1 MSTETIEDL
10 LGEILLDCYG
20 EDEELWG
27 FLSAFSEEVPV
38 PAEASIIGQRVEV
51 LEFDYDGN
59 PLRGLTASCRAGDGR
74 VHNVSV
80 ADLSFPTTSPG
91 ALYHAAYRS
100 WLGP

>member
-10 LGEILLDCYG
+10 LGEILVDCYG
-20 EDEELWG
+20 EDEQLCA
-27 FLSAFSEEVPV
+27 FLNAFSEEVPV

-59 PLRGLTASCRAGDGR
+59 PLRGLTASCRSGDGS

-80 ADLSFPTTSPG
+80 ADLSFPATSP
-91 ALYHAAYRS
+91 AAPYHAAYRS
-100 WLGP
+100 WLGQ